1 MVESHSDGDA
11 RLLREQKFLEALPT
25 IEATLRFV
33 GRRHRLS
40 TEDLEDFA
48 SEVKLAF
55 IEKDYA
61 VLTRFEGR
69 SSLKTYLVTVIQR
82 LFLDRQRRHWGKWRP
97 SAEAKRLGATA
108 LRLEQLLYR
117 DAMSVD
123 EACETLRTNHAVD
136 EPPETL
142 RALAQRLPARTSRKV
157 EAMDADDGHEIAAP
171 LHLTPLAN
179 LQAGHTATM
188 CQAAIEESMGGL
200 PPEDRVVLRLRFE
213 DDISVAD
220 ISRSLS
226 LDQKRLYKRIETMMA
241 QFREHMES
249 KGLAWAEV
257 ATMIERGQC
266 HLRLPFEIC
275 RENVDARPSPEVATP

>member
-1 MVESHSDGDA
+1 MTETQTPSDDRA
-11 RLLREQKFLEALPT
+11 LREARFLEALPA

-40 TEDLEDFA
+40 AEDLEDFA

-55 IEKDYA
+55 IEKNYDA
-61 VLTRFEGR
+61 LMRFEGR

-97 SAEAKRLGATA
+97 SAEAKRLGPIA
-108 LRLEQLLYR
+108 LRLEQFLYR
-117 DAMSVD
+117 DSMSVE
-123 EACETLRTNHAVD
+123 EACETLRTNHGA
-136 EPPETL
+136 PETMEEL
-142 RALAQRLPARTSRKV
+142 RALTQRIPARTSRRV
-157 EAMDADDGHEIAAP
+157 EAMNGDEAHEIAAP
-171 LHLTPLAN
+171 LYQSPLSHL
-179 LQAGHTATM
+179 QSGHTAAT
-188 CQAAIEESMGGL
+188 CQAVIEESINAL

-213 DDISVAD
+213 DDVPLAD

-226 LDQKRLYKRIETMMA
+226 LDQKRLYKRMEAMLA

-257 ATMIERGQC
+257 STMIERGQC
-266 HLRLPFEIC
+266 HLRLPLEIC
-275 RENVDARPSPEVATP
+275 GEKMETGPSTQVATS